1 MTVLVLAIVSIG
13 TLLSGYIGMTV
24 WKNKGGDPG
33 GGFIF
38 CAFLG
43 TLGVLILVLGKP
55 GQKEIARVAR
65 SQGLVSYPNCAELIK
80 REARVCRY
88 CRRDVA
94 PAPGGAM

>member
-1 MTVLVLAIVSIG
+1 MTVLVLAIVGIE
-13 TLLSGYIGMTV
+13 TLLSGSIGMTV

-65 SQGLVSYPNCAELIK
+65 SQGLSPCPYCMELIK

-88 CRRDVA
+88 CGHDVA
-94 PAPGGAM
+94 PAPAGVP

>member
-1 MTVLVLAIVSIG
+1 MTVLVLAIVGIA

-38 CAFLG
+38 CALLG
-43 TLGVLILVLGKP
+43 TLGVLIFVLAKP
-55 GQKEIARVAR
+55 GQKEITRVAR
-65 SQGLVSYPNCAELIK
+65 SQGLSPCPYCMELIK

-88 CRRDVA
+88 CGHDVA
-94 PAPGGAM
+94 PAPAGVP